1 MLETE
6 RLILQPLAVTDAAF
20 ILELLNDPD
29 WLRNIGDR
37 NVHTLADAEYYVT
50 DSPMAK
56 FSQRVAGNHVVKLRA
71 DRTPIGT
78 CGLLHRD
85 GMDDVEIGYAFL
97 PAWRGQGYAGEAVAA
112 LLQYGRRIQGLQ
124 RIVAIVTP
132 GNTASIR
139 LLEKLDFVLERTMT
153 LPGETQ
159 LLNLLALDY

>member
-20 ILELLNDPD
+20 IIELLNDPD

-37 NVHTLADAEYYVT
+37 NVHTLADAERYVT

-56 FSQRVAGNHVVKLRA
+56 YSQRVGGNHLVRLRT
-71 DRTPIGT
+71 DGTPIGT
-78 CGLLHRD
+78 CGLLRRD

-112 LLQYGRRIQGLQ
+112 LLHYGRQVLCLQ
-124 RIVAIVTP
+124 RIAAIVTP

-139 LLEKLDFVLERTMT
+139 LLEKLGFVLERTMT
-153 LPGETQ
+153 LPGETT